1 MMRGTGRMKV
11 IAVALCAAFALL
23 AASPAPTPT
32 PAQVRTITLTPVELA
47 SAYAKECAGPMAAP
61 YAHLSGTIFV
71 GVLIRGQIAC
81 PAYQGLVRF
90 DLDGLDAAS
99 IASAKL
105 FFESN
110 QNYNSDGSTER
121 GHTLCVGAIGTTSAS
136 WTSDEKPISPPLDT
150 KDLFRPARAPFKAPP
165 LDVTAF
171 LRAHLDD
178 VKANGLVFSGALEN
192 PTAHR
197 CLAAIGQLELRLG
210 ISAQPETR

>member
-1 MMRGTGRMKV
+1 MKV

-47 SAYAKECAGPMAAP
+47 NAYVKECSGPLAPP

-71 GVLIRGQIAC
+71 GVVIRGQTIC

-105 FFESN
+105 FYESK
-110 QNYNSDGSTER
+110 QNYNPDGSTER
-121 GHTLCVGAIGTTSAS
+121 GHTLCVGAIGTTAAS
-136 WTSDEKPISPPLDT
+136 WTSDEKPISPPLDM
-150 KDLFRPARAPFKAPP
+150 KDLFRPARGPFKAPP

-178 VKANGLVFSGALEN
+178 VKANGLVFNGALEN
-192 PTAHR
+192 LTARR
-197 CLAAIGQLELRLG
+197 CLAAIGQMELRLG
-210 ISAQPETR
+210 ISAAPETR

>member
-1 MMRGTGRMKV
+1 MKV
-11 IAVALCAAFALL
+11 IAVAFGAAFAML
-23 AASPAPTPT
+23 AASPTPTPT

-47 SAYAKECAGPMAAP
+47 SASAKECAGPLAAP

-71 GVLIRGQIAC
+71 GVVIRGQTTC

-105 FFESN
+105 FYESK
-110 QNYNSDGSTER
+110 QNYKADGSTER
-121 GHTLCVGAIGTTSAS
+121 GRALCVGAIGTTAAS
-136 WTSDEKPISPPLDT
+136 WTSDEKPISPPLEM
-150 KDLFRPARAPFKAPP
+150 KDLFRPARGPFKAPP

-178 VKANGLVFSGALEN
+178 VKANGIVLNGALED
-192 PTAHR
+192 PTARR
-197 CLAAIGQLELRLG
+197 CLAAVGQIELRLG
-210 ISAQPETR
+210 ISAAPETR